1 MRTPY
6 LYGIVRN
13 LEEVCELTNSK
24 AYQIDWAISH
34 VATGNSFLSFAAPY
48 FEHVFEVVKFE
59 EEEDDM
65 EDDEFTK
72 LFKKVDGIWTA
83 IQTYQCEFCDS
94 RSCDR
99 ALYKNELEDELSA
112 TRMLDK
118 KMNEMRFRMY
128 KRFIWHKHGLV
139 GKKVRYE
146 IDPCVMELIQTNFP
160 LEVGKRKR
168 GFEPAV

>member
-1 MRTPY
+1 
-6 LYGIVRN
+6 
-13 LEEVCELTNSK
+13 
-24 AYQIDWAISH
+24 
-34 VATGNSFLSFAAPY
+34 
-48 FEHVFEVVKFE
+48 
-59 EEEDDM
+59 
-65 EDDEFTK
+65 
-72 LFKKVDGIWTA
+72 
-83 IQTYQCEFCDS
+83 
-94 RSCDR
+94 
-99 ALYKNELEDELSA
+99 LEDELSA

-160 LEVGKRKR
+160 LEAGKRKR